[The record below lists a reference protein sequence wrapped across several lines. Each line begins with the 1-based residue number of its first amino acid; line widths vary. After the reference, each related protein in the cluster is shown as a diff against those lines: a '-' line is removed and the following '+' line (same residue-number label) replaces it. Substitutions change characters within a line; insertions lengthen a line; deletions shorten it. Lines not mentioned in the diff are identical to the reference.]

1 MAATHHVLE
10 SMLDTVAA
18 ALGPELCREMAF
30 VGGCTTALM
39 LTDEISRESVRFTDD
54 VDLII
59 HVLGFPDW
67 MAKQAVLKQK
77 GFTQSQEDEVICR
90 MRLQGGLSQPLMVD
104 FMPDDEKILGFS
116 NRWYA
121 PALQTAQTRL
131 LSTGREVRVVS
142 PVFFVATKLEA
153 YLGRGNNDPLSSRDI
168 EDILTVVDGRES
180 LVSEIREAAAE
191 LKTSIA
197 TQLADLLQNP
207 DFDYAVQ
214 SAARNHRAREAVIFR
229 RLDTIAQFR

>member
-1 MAATHHVLE
+1 MAATHHMLE

-77 GFTQSQEDEVICR
+77 GFTQSHEDEVICH
-90 MRLQGGLSQPLMVD
+90 MRLQGRLSQPLIVD
-104 FMPDDEKILGFS
+104 FMPDNEKILGFS
-116 NRWYA
+116 NRW
-121 PALQTAQTRL
+121 
-131 LSTGREVRVVS
+131 
-142 PVFFVATKLEA
+142 
-153 YLGRGNNDPLSSRDI
+153 
-168 EDILTVVDGRES
+168 
-180 LVSEIREAAAE
+180 
-191 LKTSIA
+191 
-197 TQLADLLQNP
+197 
-207 DFDYAVQ
+207 
-214 SAARNHRAREAVIFR
+214 
-229 RLDTIAQFR
+229 